1 MDWVGLDGYFARPT
15 DTFDTLFGPSIAQLR
30 SFTSKPLL
38 IAESGVTGA
47 AGSTQLGGLFSGAS
61 LAGAIGIVYFDE
73 AQSGDALH
81 QNWRLEDNPA
91 SMQAFRDAVYRY
103 ALRPLHL
110 PASEPTGKPAKSGS
124 R

>member
-1 MDWVGLDGYFARPT
+1 VDWVGLDGYFAKPT
-15 DTFDTLFGPSIAQLR
+15 DTFDTLFGSSIVQLR

-47 AGSTQLGGLFSGAS
+47 AGSTQLADLFSGAS
-61 LAGAIGIVYFDE
+61 QAGAIGIVYFDE

-81 QNWRLEDNPA
+81 QDWRLEDYPA
-91 SMQAFRDAVYRY
+91 NMQAFRNALDRY

-110 PASEPTGKPAKSGS
+110 PASEPAGKPAKGG
-124 R
+124 RG